1 MKIGKSRLLLV
12 FSLATLFMLT
22 APVATQA
29 ATIGPSGTFTI
40 VGLGNVRVGDSW
52 IDWGHPG
59 PTFESESYTNCDPGP
74 NGGACVIDGTTTGD
88 ILYTAGTG
96 SFSGLT
102 GTMGTVKDL
111 EDDFA
116 PVNTNFSLAN
126 FLTAAADPGLSFTL
140 NFIPLGTGSLAGCS
154 NTPGAVC
161 TPPNSPFTIT
171 NLADLDGDGTADNA
185 SVAFVVRGTVSDATG
200 STQFE
205 GRFSTQVGM
214 SAAEAIAIVT
224 GGGWIQSSHS
234 ADFEATATPIPE
246 PGTISLLAGGA
257 LMLLAARFRRRKS

>member
-12 FSLATLFMLT
+12 FSFASLLLLT

-52 IDWGHPG
+52 IDWGHAG
-59 PTFESESYTNCDPGP
+59 PTFESNTYTNCDPGP
-74 NGGACVIDGTTTGD
+74 NGGACVINGSTTGD
-88 ILYTAGTG
+88 ILFTGGTG
-96 SFSGLT
+96 TFSGLA
-102 GTMGTVKDL
+102 GTQGKVKDL

-116 PVNTNFSLAN
+116 PPNTNISVAN
-126 FLTAAADPGLSFTL
+126 FLTSLANPGLNFTL
-140 NFIPLGTGSLAGCS
+140 TYVPSGTGSLAGCS
-154 NTPGAVC
+154 NTPGSVC

-171 NLADLDGDGTADNA
+171 NLADIDGDGTADNA
-185 SVAFVVRGTVSDATG
+185 SVAFVVRGTVSDGTG
-200 STQFE
+200 STAFQ

-224 GGGWIQSSHS
+224 SGGWVQSSHS
-234 ADFEATATPIPE
+234 ADFDATAAVPE
-246 PGTISLLAGGA
+246 PGTVSLLAGGA

>member
-29 ATIGPSGTFTI
+29 APIGPSGTFTI

-52 IDWGHPG
+52 IDWGHSG
-59 PTFESESYTNCDPGP
+59 PVFESNSYTNCDPGP
-74 NGGACVIDGTTTGD
+74 NPGSCVIDGTTTGD
-88 ILYTAGTG
+88 ILYTNGTG
-96 SFSGLT
+96 SFSGLV
-102 GTMGTVKDL
+102 GTTGTVKDL

-116 PVNTNFSLAN
+116 PVNTNISVAN
-126 FLTAAADPGLSFTL
+126 FLTAAANPGLSFTL
-140 NFIPLGTGSLAGCS
+140 NFVPMGTGSAAGCS
-154 NTPGAVC
+154 TAPGAVC

-171 NLADLDGDGTADNA
+171 NLADTDGDGIADNA
-185 SVAFVVRGTVSDATG
+185 SVAFVVRGTVSDASG
-200 STQFE
+200 STAFN
-205 GRFSTQVGM
+205 GRFSTQIGM

-224 GGGWIQSSHS
+224 GGGWVESSHS
-234 ADFEATATPIPE
+234 ADFDATAIPE

-257 LMLLAARFRRRKS
+257 LMLLAARFRRRKR